1 MVGKGWG
8 RGEIATGM
16 KSAGSIPLVG
26 RHFLSLPYT
35 LKEGQVLPPNRSEYD
50 CAADGVA
57 ALRGGGRGFPPLSNL
72 FRGVPWRTV
81 PESSPT
87 VVTPDAGDVL
97 ETAQSS
103 LELDADS
110 ATFSDSK
117 LKLWCVATLF
127 NVYHQRSE
135 EVELHEDTPQIASVL
150 GPSITG
156 IGKVEI
162 EEVNP
167 NLRGE
172 RVKNLDS
179 NLDLPV
185 LSSRSQ
191 HDNRFLAQ
199 SPTPTEL
206 SDNWSMSETHCSK
219 SPQS

>member
-1 MVGKGWG
+1 MHTCGFIFIHECVFRNFPSSEVGEEKGRDCHRYEKCG
-8 RGEIATGM
+8 KHSSSRKALSITSIHFERR
-16 KSAGSIPLVG
+16 AGSTSKQI
-26 RHFLSLPYT
+26 R
-35 LKEGQVLPPNRSEYD
+35 
-50 CAADGVA
+50 
-57 ALRGGGRGFPPLSNL
+57 
-72 FRGVPWRTV
+72 V

-156 IGKVEI
+156 EGFG
-162 EEVNP
+162 NQLSLCQDLRL
-167 NLRGE
+167 NLGPPSQ
-172 RVKNLDS
+172 KSDTLPLDHQVT
-179 NLDLPV
+179 NYEKLLGV
-185 LSSRSQ
+185 LS
-191 HDNRFLAQ
+191 Q
-199 SPTPTEL
+199 SGF
-206 SDNWSMSETHCSK
+206 
-219 SPQS
+219 

>member
-1 MVGKGWG
+1 MGGIGKVELEEVNPHLW
-8 RGEIATGM
+8 
-16 KSAGSIPLVG
+16 
-26 RHFLSLPYT
+26 
-35 LKEGQVLPPNRSEYD
+35 
-50 CAADGVA
+50 
-57 ALRGGGRGFPPLSNL
+57 GGRVENHLGKTPTEI
-72 FRGVPWRTV
+72 RTSISPSSAVELNTRSALANYATEV

-156 IGKVEI
+156 EGFGNQLSLCQDLRL
-162 EEVNP
+162 NP
-167 NLRGE
+167 GPPSQKSDTLP
-172 RVKNLDS
+172 LDHQVT
-179 NLDLPV
+179 NYEKLLGV
-185 LSSRSQ
+185 LS
-191 HDNRFLAQ
+191 Q
-199 SPTPTEL
+199 SGL
-206 SDNWSMSETHCSK
+206 
-219 SPQS
+219 